1 MMTSQTSQNQGSR
14 ILGAIASKMRL
25 CEIAGLLSLI
35 PLSSVQAQLL
45 PDNTLGAERS
55 IVTPIDRVRD
65 RIEGGAIRD
74 INLFHSFLEFNIGN
88 NRSVYFA
95 NPPGVENILTRV
107 TGVNP
112 SNILGT
118 LGVLGSA
125 NLFLI
130 NPNGI
135 YFGENARLD
144 VSGSFL
150 ATTADSIQLGSQ
162 GYFSAT
168 DIQGSQLLSV
178 QPSALFSNALRNW
191 TADIHNRG
199 NLSAG
204 GDLTLI
210 AERLDLQGKLFAGGN
225 LTLVGANLTNSPWNL
240 QTNIQQNPSLQG
252 TVQIR
257 DSKSNPFIAAAGE
270 TLLLQGNQ
278 TLDIFAL
285 NHTNSGLFSGG
296 DMVLKSANPV
306 AGDTHYNAG
315 GNFRI
320 EQLDGSLG
328 DLFSP
333 NDPVIRASG
342 DVSFT
347 SYTGTSLHIFAGG
360 SVNAGSITVTGAD
373 TIGNSINPTS
383 TPNLAN
389 VRLSDN
395 ATTVNINGNAQ
406 PTLDIRAGTTAL
418 GTPGLT
424 PPIPPGFNPPTPVIG
439 TTATRADINI
449 GTITNRG
456 GIVLLTNQYEP
467 NTLNG
472 NITVGSINTSGFL
485 SGSVSVDS
493 RGELTLN
500 NGVNTSGLFGNGG
513 DVTLLSGETMT
524 LNNGVD
530 TSGLFG
536 NGGDITLLSG
546 GNLTLNDSVVAS
558 SLFGNG
564 GDVTFVSR
572 GNLALNPGSDI
583 FSVGELGGNIT
594 LRSDRAI
601 FGTNS
606 PIVSA
611 STAAV
616 PGMKGG
622 DIQLIAQSLD
632 FQDGAVIAS
641 ATLGAAQS
649 GNIFITVS
657 DTASIINN
665 SGANDT
671 GIATTTAGTGDS
683 GSITLNARRLI
694 IRSTFPPSDV
704 VTGIATSSLVGST
717 GNTGNITLNISESI
731 DVTGNEPGQF
741 NPKATTIDE
750 ARRNALEI
758 FNLSTGITTATTGEG
773 NAGMLRV
780 NAGQLSV
787 RNGAGVTAGVSTT
800 ATGNGGGVQVNIAGT
815 VELQGKVALG
825 GTTISSG
832 NAGEVVV
839 NARNI
844 TLRDGAVISSDTL
857 GAGDA
862 ANLTVNATQLSI
874 FGGSRIGA
882 ATGDRGNGATVRVT
896 ASDFIEIVGTSA
908 TDSSLS
914 SGLFTN
920 TIARGNAGNLEIS
933 ASRVTVREGG
943 AIAASTTGTGQAGI
957 LNLNATESVEVIGT
971 SGDGRTPSR
980 LFFDSAGSGDAGQLN
995 VSTRSLLARDSAQV
1009 SAATSG
1015 TGQGGILTLNATESV
1030 EVSDGA
1036 GLFFDSRGAGNAR
1049 GIRINTGRLQVQNQG
1064 QVTVSGTGTGISG
1077 SLEIFANSI
1086 FLNNQGRLRATTTA
1100 SDGGNIRL
1108 QVAESIVLRNNS
1120 EISAEAFGNA
1130 NGGNIDMAVGG
1141 FVLAVLR
1148 ENSDVVASAVS
1159 GRGGNIQ
1166 ATAEAILGFREFQGQ
1181 RTPESDFTAT
1191 SQLGA
1196 PGGVDVQQPPQ
1207 RFPRIAPD
1215 LLNVDALSQDVCSLA
1230 ATQQSSFTRVGRGG
1244 LSPNP
1249 ADTYQPFQGVVNWA
1263 EFNRELTHENSEI
1276 APVVLRSRE
1285 EINGSP
1291 QPQEIRPA
1299 RGWMR
1304 SPDGTVLLTANVPT
1318 VRNESLKVTN
1328 CQEFNEDFSSSLNS
1342 GRGGVRKQNSLL

>member
-25 CEIAGLLSLI
+25 CAIAGLLSLI
-35 PLSSVQAQLL
+35 PLSSAQAQLL
-45 PDNTLGAERS
+45 PDNTLGAEGS
-55 IVTPIDRVRD
+55 IVTPIDGVQS
-65 RIEGGAIRD
+65 RIDGGAIRE

-88 NRSVYFA
+88 NRSVHFA
-95 NPPGVENILTRV
+95 NPPGIENILTRV

-150 ATTADSIQLGSQ
+150 ATTADSIQLGNQ

-168 DIQGSQLLSV
+168 DIQNSQLLSV

-204 GDLTLI
+204 ENLTLI
-210 AERLDLQGKLFAGGN
+210 ADRLDLQGQLFAGGN

-328 DLFSP
+328 NLFSP

-360 SVNAGSITVTGAD
+360 SVNANSITVTGAD

-383 TPNLAN
+383 TPDLAN

-406 PTLDIRAGTTAL
+406 PTLDIRAGTTAF

-500 NGVNTSGLFGNGG
+500 NGVNTSSLFGNGG

-536 NGGDITLLSG
+536 NGGDITFVSR

-601 FGTNS
+601 SGTNS

-611 STAAV
+611 STTTV

-622 DIQLIAQSLD
+622 DIQLIAQSLN
-632 FQDGAVIAS
+632 FQDGAGVAS
-641 ATLGAAQS
+641 VTFDAAQS
-649 GNIFITVS
+649 GNIFIAVS

-671 GIATTTAGTGDS
+671 GIATATGGTGDT
-683 GSITLNARRLI
+683 GNITLNARRLI
-694 IRSTFPPSDV
+694 IRSAFPPSDI
-704 VTGIATSSLVGST
+704 VTGIATSSLVGSA
-717 GNTGNITLNISESI
+717 GNTGSVTLNVSESI

-741 NPKATTIDE
+741 NPKATTVDE

-758 FNLSTGITTATTGEG
+758 FSLSTGITTATSGSG

-780 NAGQLSV
+780 NAGRLSV
-787 RNGAGVTAGVSTT
+787 RNGAAVTAGVSTT
-800 ATGNGGGVQVNIAGT
+800 ATGNGGGVQVNVAGT

-844 TLRDGAVISSDTL
+844 TLRDGATISSDTL
-857 GAGDA
+857 GTGNA
-862 ANLTVNATQLSI
+862 ANLAVNAAQLSI

-882 ATGDRGNGATVRVT
+882 STTDIGNGATVRVN
-896 ASDFIEIVGTSA
+896 ASDFIEIVGTST
-908 TDSSLS
+908 TDPSVA

-933 ASRVTVREGG
+933 APRVTIRDGG

-957 LNLNATESVEVIGT
+957 LNLNAAESIELSNG
-971 SGDGRTPSR
+971 GG
-980 LFFDSAGSGDAGQLN
+980 LFFDSASSGDAGELN
-995 VSTRSLLARDSAQV
+995 VNTRRLIVRDRAQV

-1015 TGQGGILTLNATESV
+1015 TGQGGILSLNATESV

-1077 SLEIFANSI
+1077 NLEIFANSI
-1086 FLNNQGRLRATTTA
+1086 LLNNQGRLRATTTA

-1108 QVAESIVLRNNS
+1108 EVAKSIVLRNNS
-1120 EISAEAFGNA
+1120 EISAEAFGSA
-1130 NGGNIDMAVGG
+1130 NGGNIDMVAGG
-1141 FVLAVLR
+1141 FILAVLR
-1148 ENSDVVASAVS
+1148 ENSDVVASAVT

-1166 ATAEAILGFREFQGQ
+1166 ATAQAILGFREFQGQ

-1191 SQLGA
+1191 SQLGT

-1207 RFPRIAPD
+1207 RFSRIAPD
-1215 LLNVDALSQDVCSLA
+1215 LLNVDSLSQDACSLT
-1230 ATQQSSFTRVGRGG
+1230 ATQQSSFIRVGRGG

-1249 ADTYQPFQGVVNWA
+1249 AETYQPFQGVVNWA

-1318 VRNESLKVTN
+1318 VRKESLEVIN
-1328 CQEFNEDFSSSLNS
+1328 CQGF
-1342 GRGGVRKQNSLL
+1342 Q